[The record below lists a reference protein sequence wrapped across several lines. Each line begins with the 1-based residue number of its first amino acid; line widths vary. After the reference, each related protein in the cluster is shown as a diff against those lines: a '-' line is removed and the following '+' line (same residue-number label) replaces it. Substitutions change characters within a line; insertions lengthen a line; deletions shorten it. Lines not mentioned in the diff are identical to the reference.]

1 MSKAIEVVYLTRV
14 EGANLNSAGT
24 EGVISVLKKVEDIDG
39 NEFIRVSG
47 QSVKYQI
54 RQIWDEQNFKVSPI
68 IARQESGEKVIVSEG
83 KPEDYIDDDLF
94 GYMIER
100 RQNKEKNRKRTAAVR
115 TNGMISLYPYK
126 GDRDF
131 AVRYDPTDPA
141 GQHNIYE
148 TEITTNIM
156 RGNFFV
162 ELNRLGKFEK
172 FELEDKNEEKEL
184 SKEEKNKRLQALFD
198 AIFNFFGGAHL
209 SNYFTKAYPE
219 LIVVAVLKRKMPI
232 IGDKLSITGK
242 NEDGKYVVDVTRL
255 KEALDT
261 FDENVDEILIGGF
274 KSVIGNWDK
283 LKELSSDT
291 TKVMSLKDLKTEIGK
306 RTFIE

>member
-1 MSKAIEVVYLTRV
+1 MPKAIEIVYLTRV

-100 RQNKEKNRKRTAAVR
+100 RQNKVKNRKRTAAVR

-131 AVRYDPTDPA
+131 AVRYDPNDPA

-184 SKEEKNKRLQALFD
+184 SKEEKNRRLQALFD

-232 IGDKLSITGK
+232 IGDKLSVTGK
-242 NEDGKYVVDVTRL
+242 NEDGKYVVDVARL

-261 FDENVDEILIGGF
+261 FDENIDEILIGGF
-274 KSVIGNWDK
+274 ESVIGNWG
-283 LKELSSDT
+283 ELTGLSNDA
-291 TKVMSLKDLKTEIGK
+291 TKVMSLKDLKTEIGR
-306 RTFIE
+306 RTFIK

>member
-24 EGVISVLKKVEDIDG
+24 EGVISVLKKIEDIDG

-54 RQIWDEQNFKVSPI
+54 RQIWDDQGDEQGIGISQVKPKG
-68 IARQESGEKVIVSEG
+68 SGTDKVIVSAG
-83 KPEDYIDDDLF
+83 DPIKYIDDDLF
-94 GYMIER
+94 GYMIAETG
-100 RQNKEKNRKRTAAVR
+100 KGARKRTASVR
-115 TNGMISLYPYK
+115 TNGMISIFPYK

-131 AVRYDPTDPA
+131 AVRYDPTPA
-141 GQHNIYE
+141 QDHNIYE
-148 TEITTNIM
+148 VELTTNIM

-162 ELNRLGKFEK
+162 ELDRLGTFISKEIG
-172 FELEDKNEEKEL
+172 EDKVLPTAEKE
-184 SKEEKNKRLQALFD
+184 KRLKLLFD

-232 IGDKLSITGK
+232 IGDKLSVTGK
-242 NEDGKYVVDVTRL
+242 NADGKYVVDVTRL
-255 KEALDT
+255 KEAIDT
-261 FDENVDEILIGGF
+261 FNENVDEILIGGF
-274 KSVIGNWDK
+274 ESVIENWV
-283 LKELSSDT
+283 ELTGLSTDT
-291 TKVMSLKDLKTEIGK
+291 TKVMSLKDLKSEIRGK
-306 RTFIE
+306 KFY

>member
-1 MSKAIEVVYLTRV
+1 MSKAIEIVYLTRV

-83 KPEDYIDDDLF
+83 NPEDYIDDDLF

-232 IGDKLSITGK
+232 IGDKLSVTGK
-242 NEDGKYVVDVTRL
+242 NEDGKYVVGVTQL
-255 KEALDT
+255 KEAIDT
-261 FDENVDEILIGGF
+261 FNENVDEILIGGF
-274 KSVIGNWDK
+274 ESVIGNWGE
-283 LKELSSDT
+283 LTGLSSDT

>member
-1 MSKAIEVVYLTRV
+1 MSKAIEIVYLTKV

-54 RQIWDEQNFKVSPI
+54 RQIWDEQGIGISEVKPKG
-68 IARQESGEKVIVSEG
+68 SGTDKVIVSSG
-83 KPEDYIDDDLF
+83 DPIKYIDDDLF
-94 GYMIER
+94 GYMIAETG
-100 RQNKEKNRKRTAAVR
+100 KGARKRTASVR
-115 TNGMISLYPYK
+115 TNGMISIFPYK

-131 AVRYDPTDPA
+131 AVRYDPMPA
-141 GQHNIYE
+141 QDHNIYE
-148 TEITTNIM
+148 VELTTNIM

-162 ELNRLGKFEK
+162 ELDRLGKFISE
-172 FELEDKNEEKEL
+172 EIGEDKELPMAEKE
-184 SKEEKNKRLQALFD
+184 KRFKLLFD

-209 SNYFTKAYPE
+209 SNYFTKVYPE
-219 LIVVAVLKRKMPI
+219 LIVVAVLKRKLPI
-232 IGDKLSITGK
+232 IGDKLSVTGGS
-242 NEDGKYVVDVTRL
+242 EDGKYIVDVTRL

-283 LKELSSDT
+283 LEELSSDT
-291 TKVMSLKDLKTEIGK
+291 IKVMSLKGLKTEISEK
-306 RTFIE
+306 NFY

>member
-1 MSKAIEVVYLTRV
+1 MSKAIEIVYLTRV

-54 RQIWDEQNFKVSPI
+54 RQIWGEQGIGISEVKPKG
-68 IARQESGEKVIVSEG
+68 SGTDKVIVSAG
-83 KPEDYIDDDLF
+83 DPIKYIDDDLF
-94 GYMIER
+94 GYMIAETG
-100 RQNKEKNRKRTAAVR
+100 KGARKRTASVR
-115 TNGMISLYPYK
+115 TNGMISIFPYK

-131 AVRYDPTDPA
+131 AVRYDPTPA
-141 GQHNIYE
+141 QDHNIYE
-148 TEITTNIM
+148 VELTTNIM

-162 ELNRLGKFEK
+162 ELDRLGKFISGEIG
-172 FELEDKNEEKEL
+172 EDKELPTAEKE
-184 SKEEKNKRLQALFD
+184 KRIKLLFD

-209 SNYFTKAYPE
+209 SNYFTKVYPE
-219 LIVVAVLKRKMPI
+219 LIVVAVLKRKLPI
-232 IGDKLSITGK
+232 IGDKLSVTGGS
-242 NEDGKYVVDVTRL
+242 EDGKYIVDVTRL

>member
-1 MSKAIEVVYLTRV
+1 MIAETKK
-14 EGANLNSAGT
+14 GA
-24 EGVISVLKKVEDIDG
+24 
-39 NEFIRVSG
+39 
-47 QSVKYQI
+47 
-54 RQIWDEQNFKVSPI
+54 
-68 IARQESGEKVIVSEG
+68 
-83 KPEDYIDDDLF
+83 
-94 GYMIER
+94 
-100 RQNKEKNRKRTAAVR
+100 RKRTASVR
-115 TNGMISLYPYK
+115 TNGMISIFPYK

-162 ELNRLGKFEK
+162 ELNRLGKFEQ
-172 FELEDKNEEKEL
+172 FELEDKKVEKEL

-209 SNYFTKAYPE
+209 SNYFTKVYPE

-242 NEDGKYVVDVTRL
+242 NEDGKYVVDVIRL
-255 KEALDT
+255 KEAIDT
-261 FDENVDEILIGGF
+261 FNENVDEILIGGF
-274 KSVIGNWDK
+274 ESVIGNWGE
-283 LKELSSDT
+283 LTGLSSGT
-291 TKVMSLKDLKTEIGK
+291 TKVMSLKDLKSEISGK
-306 RTFIE
+306 NFYRVKL

>member
-1 MSKAIEVVYLTRV
+1 MSKAIEIVYLTRV

-39 NEFIRVSG
+39 NEYIRVSG

-54 RQIWDEQNFKVSPI
+54 RQIWNEQGLKVSPI

-83 KPEDYIDDDLF
+83 DPRKYIDDDLF

-100 RQNKEKNRKRTAAVR
+100 GKNKEKNRKRTAVVR
-115 TNGMISLYPYK
+115 TNGMISIYPYR

-131 AVRYDPTDPA
+131 AVRYDPNDPA

-162 ELNRLGKFEK
+162 ELDRLGKFEK
-172 FELEDKNEEKEL
+172 FELEEKKDGDEL
-184 SKEEKNKRLQALFD
+184 PKEEKNKRLQALFD

-219 LIVVAVLKRKMPI
+219 LIVVATLKRKLPI
-232 IGDKLSITGK
+232 IGDKLAVTGK
-242 NEDGKYVVDVTRL
+242 NEDGKYIVDVARL
-255 KEALDT
+255 KEAIDT
-261 FDENVDEILIGGF
+261 FNENVDEILIGAF
-274 KSVIGNWDK
+274 ESVIGNWEE
-283 LKELSSDT
+283 LKGLSSDT
-291 TKVMSLKDLKTEIGK
+291 IKVMSLRDLKTEISNK
-306 RTFIE
+306 NFIE